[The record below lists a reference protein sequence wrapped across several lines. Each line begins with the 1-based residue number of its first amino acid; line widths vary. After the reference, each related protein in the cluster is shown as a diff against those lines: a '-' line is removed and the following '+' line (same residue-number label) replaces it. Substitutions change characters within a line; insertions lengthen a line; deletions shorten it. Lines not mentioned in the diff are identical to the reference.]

1 MSQSHDFLYVLGFN
15 GMGHQWN
22 QCHLKRCYWEQSF
35 STFMRYF
42 SVLVNL
48 GNVNVFHFQPKCQ
61 FINVYGT
68 QKYIIVLKSFRIVVR
83 LTLQLMRPNLPI
95 LQKYLAYCYSFRLRR
110 GCFWNTTTRQPPQ
123 RICLPGLRPPPQRT
137 LWRFC
142 GCARSRLQWSQTLLH
157 ICPTGYW
164 IYRSLQEWSTT
175 WCMLERTSRRRLD
188 LWRSWWWGSI
198 YRYF

>member
-15 GMGHQWN
+15 GMGDQCN
-22 QCHLKRCYWEQSF
+22 QCHLKCGYWEQSF
-35 STFMRYF
+35 STFMRHF

-68 QKYIIVLKSFRIVVR
+68 QKYINVLKSFRIVVR

-95 LQKYLAYCYSFRLRR
+95 LQKYLPYCYSFRLRR

-123 RICLPGLRPPPQRT
+123 RICLFCNWPPPQRT
-137 LWRFC
+137 VKWFC
-142 GCARSRLQWSQTLLH
+142 GCPRHCLQRSQALLH
-157 ICPTGYW
+157 ICPSWNW
-164 IYRSLQEWSTT
+164 ISGSLQE
-175 WCMLERTSRRRLD
+175 R
-188 LWRSWWWGSI
+188 
-198 YRYF
+198 